1 MKVLLIND
9 YIEGGGAELQTKREM
24 KNLIS
29 HNDEVLF
36 LSFDKENKTIEN
48 NINVKINKTFI
59 AKVYNKLFVNPFI
72 KRKIKKIIKEFN
84 PDYIHINNIFACP
97 QTVYSAVKKY
107 NSYQTIR
114 DYVAVCSK
122 STCIKDDLTECDG
135 YIHNNCKKCLKNKGF
150 KVKFKYSSFKRINK
164 YKFKSINKFICPS
177 EALTLKCQNN
187 NHNIECINNP
197 FDFSKAINYEKKIN
211 DKKIYLYYGMIEEFK
226 GVYKLIDAF
235 KDFSKDKDV
244 ELHFVG
250 KVVKPE
256 EERFDLAIKDI
267 EKIKFLGY
275 MKNDDIL
282 QKLKDV
288 YCVVVPSLWIENY
301 PNTVLEPMANKTL
314 VIGSKR
320 GGIKGMIANDNLLFD
335 ILDDKDLLNKLEY
348 TYFLD
353 KDTYFDIVN
362 NNYEKIKENNNFEK
376 YYERLTK
383 LFIDNKR

>member
-36 LSFDKENKTIEN
+36 LSFDKDNKPIEN
-48 NINVKINKTFI
+48 NINVRINKTFI

-72 KRKIKKIIKEFN
+72 KRKIKKIINEFN

-97 QTVYSAVKKY
+97 ITVYSAVKKY

-122 STCIKDDLTECDG
+122 STCIKDDLTECEG

-235 KDFSKDKDV
+235 QEFSKDKDV

-256 EERFDLAIKDI
+256 EERFDLAIKNK

-320 GGIKGMIANDNLLFD
+320 GGIKGMIANENLLFD

-362 NNYEKIKENNNFEK
+362 NNYEKIKDNNNFEK

>member
-36 LSFDKENKTIEN
+36 LSFDKENKPIEN

-97 QTVYSAVKKY
+97 LTVYSAVKKY

-197 FDFSKAINYEKKIN
+197 FDFSKAINYEKKII

-235 KDFSKDKDV
+235 KVFSKDKDV

-256 EERFDLAIKDI
+256 EEKFDLAIKDI

>member
-1 MKVLLIND
+1 
-9 YIEGGGAELQTKREM
+9 
-24 KNLIS
+24 
-29 HNDEVLF
+29 
-36 LSFDKENKTIEN
+36 
-48 NINVKINKTFI
+48 
-59 AKVYNKLFVNPFI
+59 
-72 KRKIKKIIKEFN
+72 
-84 PDYIHINNIFACP
+84 
-97 QTVYSAVKKY
+97 
-107 NSYQTIR
+107 
-114 DYVAVCSK
+114 
-122 STCIKDDLTECDG
+122 
-135 YIHNNCKKCLKNKGF
+135 
-150 KVKFKYSSFKRINK
+150 
-164 YKFKSINKFICPS
+164 
-177 EALTLKCQNN
+177 
-187 NHNIECINNP
+187 
-197 FDFSKAINYEKKIN
+197 
-211 DKKIYLYYGMIEEFK
+211 
-226 GVYKLIDAF
+226 
-235 KDFSKDKDV
+235 
-244 ELHFVG
+244 
-250 KVVKPE
+250 
-256 EERFDLAIKDI
+256 
-267 EKIKFLGY
+267 